1 MIRFLRRFLG
11 RLARAF
17 GRAFGILFFLAMAW
31 LAGLAWFTHDIDLP
45 TDDPVSTTDAIV
57 VLTGG
62 SQRIDVGFRLLVD
75 GKAKKL
81 FVSGVHEG
89 VDMPEVLKTS
99 PQTPHWVEC
108 CVVLGHSADNTVG
121 NALETAAWLQ
131 SEHFHS
137 IRLVTASYHMRRSL
151 LEFARVLPP
160 DVTIIPH
167 PVFPESVRP
176 GRYWFS
182 RAGAGVIV
190 IEYVK
195 YLGALLRPLVASH
208 PAASSPP

>member
-1 MIRFLRRFLG
+1 MIGFLR

-17 GRAFGILFFLAMAW
+17 GRAFGILLFLA
-31 LAGLAWFTHDIDLP
+31 LVLLGGLAWFAHDIDTP

-62 SQRIDVGFRLLVD
+62 SQRIDVGFRLLAD

-89 VDMPEVLKTS
+89 VDMPEVLKTL

-121 NALETAAWLQ
+121 NALETAEWLRA
-131 SEHFHS
+131 EHFHS

-160 DVTIIPH
+160 DVTVIPH
-167 PVFPESVRP
+167 PVFPEAVRP
-176 GRYWFS
+176 GRSWFS

-195 YLGALLRPLVASH
+195 YLGALVRPLFVSH
-208 PAASSPP
+208 PVSSSSP

>member
-1 MIRFLRRFLG
+1 MISFLQ
-11 RLARAF
+11 RLTRAF
-17 GRAFGILFFLAMAW
+17 GRAFGVLLFLAAVW
-31 LAGLAWFTHDIDLP
+31 AGGLVWFAAGIDAPAEDP
-45 TDDPVSTTDAIV
+45 TSPTDAIV

-89 VDMPEVLKTS
+89 VDMSEVLKTS

-137 IRLVTASYHMRRSL
+137 IRLVTAGYHMRRSL

-160 DVTIIPH
+160 DVTVIAH
-167 PVFPESVRP
+167 PVFPEAVRP
-176 GRYWFS
+176 GRFWFT

-195 YLGALLRPLVASH
+195 YLGALVRPFFLPNAVVS
-208 PAASSPP
+208 SSP

>member
-1 MIRFLRRFLG
+1 VIRFLRRFLG

-137 IRLVTASYHMRRSL
+137 PQPAG
-151 LEFARVLPP
+151 
-160 DVTIIPH
+160 
-167 PVFPESVRP
+167 VRP
-176 GRYWFS
+176 RAAAGRD
-182 RAGAGVIV
+182 G
-190 IEYVK
+190 
-195 YLGALLRPLVASH
+195 H
-208 PAASSPP
+208 PAPGVSRGGPTGPLLVFACGCRCDRHRIC

>member
-1 MIRFLRRFLG
+1 VIRFLR

-17 GRAFGILFFLAMAW
+17 GRAFAILLFLALV
-31 LAGLAWFTHDIDLP
+31 LAGGLAWFADDIDTP
-45 TDDPVSTTDAIV
+45 ADDPVSTTDAIV

-89 VDMPEVLKTS
+89 VDMPDVLKTS

-121 NALETAAWLQ
+121 NALETAAWLRT
-131 SEHFHS
+131 EHFHS

-151 LEFARVLPP
+151 LEFSRVLPP
-160 DVTIIPH
+160 DVTVIPH
-167 PVFPESVRP
+167 PVFPEAVRP
-176 GRYWFS
+176 GRSWFT
-182 RAGAGVIV
+182 RAGAAVIV

-195 YLGALLRPLVASH
+195 YLGALIRPLVASH
-208 PAASSPP
+208 PAASTPP

>member
-1 MIRFLRRFLG
+1 VIPFLR

-17 GRAFGILFFLAMAW
+17 GRAFGILLFLALVFAG
-31 LAGLAWFTHDIDLP
+31 GLAWFAHDIDTP
-45 TDDPVSTTDAIV
+45 TEDPSSTTDAIV

-62 SQRIDVGFRLLVD
+62 SQRLDVGFRLLVD

-89 VDMPEVLKTS
+89 VDMPEVLNTS

-121 NALETAAWLQ
+121 NAVETAAWLQ
-131 SEHFHS
+131 AEHFHS

-151 LEFARVLPP
+151 LEFGRVLPP
-160 DVTIIPH
+160 DILVIPH
-167 PVFPESVRP
+167 PVFPEAVRP
-176 GRYWFS
+176 GRFWFS

-195 YLGALLRPLVASH
+195 YLGALARPLFVSH
-208 PAASSPP
+208 PVSP

>member
-1 MIRFLRRFLG
+1 MIRLIW
-11 RLARAF
+11 RLLRAF
-17 GRAFGILFFLAMAW
+17 GRAFGVILVLALLW
-31 LAGLAWFTHDIDLP
+31 AGGLVWFAGGIDTPSEDP
-45 TDDPVSTTDAIV
+45 TSPTDAIV

-89 VDMPEVLKTS
+89 VDMSEVLKTS

-121 NALETAAWLQ
+121 NALETAAWLR
-131 SEHFHS
+131 SEHYRS
-137 IRLVTASYHMRRSL
+137 IRLVTAGYHMRRSL
-151 LEFARVLPP
+151 LEFRRLLPA
-160 DVTIIPH
+160 DITIIPH
-167 PVFPESVRP
+167 PVFPEAVAP
-176 GRYWFS
+176 GRFWFS

-195 YLGALLRPLVASH
+195 YLGALVRPFFVPNPVVS
-208 PAASSPP
+208 SSP

>member
-1 MIRFLRRFLG
+1 MSRILY
-11 RLARAF
+11 RLFRAF
-17 GRAFGILFFLAMAW
+17 IKAFRRAFGILVVLALL
-31 LAGLAWFTHDIDLP
+31 LAGGLGWFVTDIDRP

-62 SQRIDVGFRLLVD
+62 SQRIDVGFRLLVE

-89 VDMPEVLKTS
+89 VDMPEVLRTS
-99 PQTPHWVEC
+99 PQTPQWVEC

-121 NALETAAWLQ
+121 NALETVQWLQ
-131 SEHFHS
+131 AEHFHS

-151 LEFARVLPP
+151 LEFGRVLPP
-160 DVTIIPH
+160 DITIIPH
-167 PVFPESVRP
+167 PVFPEAVRP
-176 GRYWFS
+176 GRFWFS

-195 YLGALLRPLVASH
+195 YLGALVRPLFAPH
-208 PAASSPP
+208 PVVSSSP

>member
-1 MIRFLRRFLG
+1 VIPFLRRLV
-11 RLARAF
+11 RAF
-17 GRAFGILFFLAMAW
+17 GRAFGIVLFLALVW
-31 LAGLAWFTHDIDLP
+31 SAGLVWFAAGIDAP
-45 TDDPVSTTDAIV
+45 VEDPVRPTDAIV

-75 GKAKKL
+75 GQAKKL

-89 VDMPEVLKTS
+89 VDMSEVLKTS

-121 NALETAAWLQ
+121 NALETAAWLEA
-131 SEHFHS
+131 EHFHT

-160 DVTIIPH
+160 DVTVIAH
-167 PVFPESVRP
+167 PVFPEAVRP
-176 GRYWFS
+176 GRFWLT

-195 YLGALLRPLVASH
+195 YLGALVRPLFIPNPVVSAS
-208 PAASSPP
+208 P

>member
-1 MIRFLRRFLG
+1 MIRFLRRLV
-11 RLARAF
+11 RAF
-17 GRAFGILFFLAMAW
+17 GRAFGILLFLAVVW
-31 LAGLAWFTHDIDLP
+31 LGGLAWFADDIDTP
-45 TDDPVSTTDAIV
+45 TEDPSSTTDAIV

-89 VDMPEVLKTS
+89 VDMSEVLKTS
-99 PQTPHWVEC
+99 PQTPQWVEC

-121 NALETAAWLQ
+121 NAVETAEWLKTQ
-131 SEHFHS
+131 HFHS

-151 LEFARVLPP
+151 LEFGRVLPA
-160 DVTIIPH
+160 DIMVIPH
-167 PVFPESVRP
+167 PVFPEAVRP
-176 GRYWFS
+176 GRFWFS

-190 IEYVK
+190 IEYAK
-195 YLGALLRPLVASH
+195 YLGALVRPLFASH
-208 PAASSPP
+208 PVSS